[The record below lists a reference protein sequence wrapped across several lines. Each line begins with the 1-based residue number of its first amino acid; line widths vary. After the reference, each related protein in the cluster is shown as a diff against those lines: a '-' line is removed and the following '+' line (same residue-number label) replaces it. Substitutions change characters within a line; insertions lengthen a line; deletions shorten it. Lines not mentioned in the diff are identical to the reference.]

1 MSIII
6 VPHGDLS
13 NKIMSIVGA
22 IDLNKKTNKKVEIWY
37 SEQYE
42 DLIYN
47 ENFKNILD
55 SFPKINFDNIKI
67 KFFEKNSNNK
77 KLISKEKIS
86 RKILQNYNPNQY
98 NKFEIIA
105 NEFPILNYT
114 ERPIIFDSY
123 IRGYK
128 NNYFN
133 VIKDWLK
140 DVTKYRSYKTFLD
153 NIGFNWLNN
162 SKNLCIIH
170 LHMIEYYNGIYYK
183 FNNYHF
189 IHTIKYYEEALKIIS
204 KKSKLPLYFIIMT
217 DTNIDSLINYYKKI
231 NEFGEI
237 IYINENHLNRINIT
251 ILASKAK
258 YLIGSLNHYYST
270 FLAHIFDNIDLS
282 VAPEFEVLDKNNYS
296 KKIYFFND
304 YNYRIKNKKEI
315 LKNNLFLINN
325 LTYDEKYKIYLSN
338 ISNQRKFFSYC
349 YKNFN
354 DLIDSKYLKNLLLD
368 RYYSNENK
376 KELREVNSNISLNE
390 GIELYKIIK
399 KYKPKNLVE
408 IGFAV
413 GISTLFMLCALEKD
427 TELISVDPY
436 QKIQWDKFGL
446 INVDNI
452 LKEQN
457 LPKTTHKFI
466 EDYSKNFFKNT
477 NKLFDLVFIDGDHSY
492 QGTMIDLFGAKKL
505 LKKNGLM
512 IIDDVLHNDVK
523 NALNNFLKKNN
534 NFEKIKVDV
543 STMNFYI
550 KKN

>member
-1 MSIII
+1 
-6 VPHGDLS
+6 
-13 NKIMSIVGA
+13 
-22 IDLNKKTNKKVEIWY
+22 
-37 SEQYE
+37 
-42 DLIYN
+42 
-47 ENFKNILD
+47 
-55 SFPKINFDNIKI
+55 
-67 KFFEKNSNNK
+67 
-77 KLISKEKIS
+77 
-86 RKILQNYNPNQY
+86 
-98 NKFEIIA
+98 
-105 NEFPILNYT
+105 
-114 ERPIIFDSY
+114 
-123 IRGYK
+123 
-128 NNYFN
+128 
-133 VIKDWLK
+133 
-140 DVTKYRSYKTFLD
+140 
-153 NIGFNWLNN
+153 
-162 SKNLCIIH
+162 
-170 LHMIEYYNGIYYK
+170 MIEYYNGIYYK

-217 DTNIDSLINYYKKI
+217 DSNIDSLINYYKKI

-237 IYINENHLNRINIT
+237 IYINENHLNRINLT

-270 FLAHIFDNIDLS
+270 FLAHIFDNIELS
-282 VAPEFEVLDKNNYS
+282 VAPDFEVLDKNNYS
-296 KKIYFFND
+296 KKIYFLND
-304 YNYRIKNKKEI
+304 YNYRIKNKKDI

-427 TELISVDPY
+427 AELISVDPY

-477 NKLFDLVFIDGDHSY
+477 NKSYDLVFIDGDHSY

-512 IIDDVLHNDVK
+512 IIDDVIHNDVK